1 MGIYG
6 LMSFNFSPMQ
16 SEDKIFEDK
25 NFNSQYNYA
34 KKNLVDFLSG
44 YIEPQKIINFDKFA
58 KFLALADIFGGWHGN
73 ETSNLRLYFNPYNQ
87 LLEPIPDDMFDE
99 PRDKPSRDFAIFKIR
114 NIGGILFF
122 TKNFLAAIPF

>member
-6 LMSFNFSPMQ
+6 LMILISHLCNL
-16 SEDKIFEDK
+16 KIKFLK
-25 NFNSQYNYA
+25 IKILTHNIITQ
-34 KKNLVDFLSG
+34 KNLVDFLSG

-58 KFLALADIFGGWHGN
+58 KFLALADIFGSWHGN

-114 NIGGILFF
+114 NIGVFY
-122 TKNFLAAIPF
+122 FLRKTF